1 MRLVVTVFVLA
12 GASCAAAQSQV
23 AGATGQPPTPAIAP
37 RPSAHGQRLG
47 HAGMPTKTGPAKAA
61 PNVPPNTPV
70 VTLKGVCKDPLGK
83 GPCETV
89 ITREDL
95 DRYINSFSPG
105 MSEAARGRMAIQYAR
120 TLAFSRLAEQ
130 KSLDKNPLLAKEID
144 EELKLVRMRMLGTAF
159 LQTVQK
165 PTPVADADV
174 QKYYKEHLDQYEQV
188 QVRRLAIPFA
198 VPTATGLPLDRAA
211 VKSEIDNVR
220 ARIIAGDEPNQVL
233 QDAYKHLN
241 IQAPPP
247 PVTVTPLAKNS
258 VQGDEAKAFDLK
270 AGEVSEVLDSVAA
283 LCIIKVESK
292 DATPLGAARQ
302 EIEGKIRRDL
312 AQTQIND
319 ATKQMSAQFNL
330 EYLDM
335 ATQPDVFG
343 STPLLPT
350 MPVRGAQRPGPVP
363 GQ

>member
-12 GASCAAAQSQV
+12 GVSCAAAQSQV
-23 AGATGQPPTPAIAP
+23 AGATGQPPTPMIAP
-37 RPSAHGQRLG
+37 KQPVRGQRLG
-47 HAGMPTKTGPAKAA
+47 HAGMPTKMGAAKAA

-70 VTLKGVCKDPLGK
+70 VTVKGVCKDPLAK

-95 DRYINSFSPG
+95 DRYVNSFSPG
-105 MSEAARGRMAIQYAR
+105 MSEAARGRMAVQYAR
-120 TLAFSRLAEQ
+120 TLAFSKLAEQ
-130 KSLDKNPLLAKEID
+130 RSLDKNPLLAKEID
-144 EELKLVRMRMLGTAF
+144 EEIKLVRMRMLSTAF

-165 PTPVADADV
+165 PTPVADADI

-198 VPTATGLPLDRAA
+198 VPTATALPLDRAA
-211 VKSEIDNVR
+211 VKSEMDNVR
-220 ARIIAGDEPNQVL
+220 VRIIAGDDPNQVL

-241 IQAPPP
+241 IQASPP
-247 PVTVTPLAKNS
+247 PVMVTALARNS
-258 VQGDEAKAFDLK
+258 VQGDEAKALDLK

-283 LCIIKVESK
+283 LCIIKVETR
-292 DATPLGAARQ
+292 DTTPLGAARQ
-302 EIEGKIRRDL
+302 EIESKIRRDL
-312 AQTQIND
+312 AQIRINEV
-319 ATKQMSAQFNL
+319 TKQFTAQFNL

-335 ATQPDVFG
+335 AVQPDVFG
-343 STPLLPT
+343 STPLPPA
-350 MPVRGAQRPGPVP
+350 MPVRGAQRPVPAP